1 MRLVSNR
8 RSSRDD
14 ERILCLAAV
23 DTVDTSISVLHIT
36 SYAVVQY
43 GVAAYLDKQAFIR
56 ALHHVTS
63 LDAAGQVLAGDDGV
77 DVAIVDLMLLKPSG
91 LSDIRSLLKGDPG
104 LKIIV
109 LSRSEQE
116 PFVTQ
121 SMENG
126 ALGYVSMKCSADE
139 LIEAIQ
145 TVYRN
150 EKYLSRD
157 VAYGYAMASLNK
169 TDNPILQLTTREY
182 QVFTLLAK
190 GTTIAEVAAQL
201 FISPKTV
208 HVYRT
213 NIFTKLKLS
222 SAFELTLLAL
232 RHGVISTD
240 VLDS

>member
-1 MRLVSNR
+1 MRA
-8 RSSRDD
+8 
-14 ERILCLAAV
+14 ILAV
-23 DTVDTSISVLHIT
+23 MADTVDNPITVLQIT
-36 SYAVVQY
+36 GYAVVRY
-43 GVAAYLDKQAFIR
+43 GIAAYLDGQPSIKQ
-56 ALHHVTS
+56 LHHVTS
-63 LDAAGQVLAGDDGV
+63 LDAAGQVLTDDEI

-91 LSDIRSLLKGDPG
+91 LSAIRSLLKHDPG

-126 ALGYVSMKCSADE
+126 ALGYLSMRCTASE
-139 LIEAIQ
+139 LIEAIK

-150 EKYLSRD
+150 EKYLSHD

-169 TDNPILQLTTREY
+169 SDNPILQLTTREY

-190 GTTIAEVAAQL
+190 GASIADVAAQL

-208 HVYRT
+208 HVYRA
-213 NIFTKLKLS
+213 NIFSKLNLTNT
-222 SAFELTLLAL
+222 FELTLLAL
-232 RHGVISTD
+232 RHGVVSID
-240 VLDS
+240 GINGEC